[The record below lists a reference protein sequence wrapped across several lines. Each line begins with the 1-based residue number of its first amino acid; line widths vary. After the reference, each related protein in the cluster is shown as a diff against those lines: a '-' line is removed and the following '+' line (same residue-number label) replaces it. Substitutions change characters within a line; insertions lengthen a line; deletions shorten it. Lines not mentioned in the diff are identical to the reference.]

1 MSRKRD
7 EFIPLGD
14 VAETVELSGDRALA
28 SRAVAPRARRHFT
41 RLDQVAQLV
50 GVSEADPE
58 LGSIARLL
66 ALCSLPRTNP
76 GNRTQ
81 YVRRNGPYTLV
92 MSCASTVK
100 LPYGPL
106 PRLLLAWVTTEAVR
120 TQNPVLVL
128 EDSLSA
134 FMRKLGL
141 ESSGGAGRIRLRNQ
155 MDRLFNAAVSL
166 TYEDEHG
173 KRFMSSTIAE
183 GGEFWW
189 NFKRPEERSLWESKI
204 ELGAKFFEEVIRHP
218 VPLDM
223 NILREI
229 KRSSLGLDLYLWLTY
244 RTFTLKAPLR
254 LSWKALYRQFGVD
267 PSKASDRV
275 TVDNFRKDCLREL
288 VKIKSA
294 WPRMQ
299 YRTDLGVL
307 VLSPS
312 LPCIPRLVES

>member
-14 VAETVELSGDRALA
+14 VAEAVELSGDRALA

-58 LGSIARLL
+58 LGYIARLL

-189 NFKRPEERSLWESKI
+189 NFKRPEERSLWESK
-204 ELGAKFFEEVIRHP
+204 
-218 VPLDM
+218 
-223 NILREI
+223 
-229 KRSSLGLDLYLWLTY
+229 
-244 RTFTLKAPLR
+244 
-254 LSWKALYRQFGVD
+254 
-267 PSKASDRV
+267 
-275 TVDNFRKDCLREL
+275 
-288 VKIKSA
+288 
-294 WPRMQ
+294 
-299 YRTDLGVL
+299 TDLGVL

>member
-120 TQNPVLVL
+120 TQKW
-128 EDSLSA
+128 A
-134 FMRKLGL
+134 
-141 ESSGGAGRIRLRNQ
+141 
-155 MDRLFNAAVSL
+155 
-166 TYEDEHG
+166 
-173 KRFMSSTIAE
+173 
-183 GGEFWW
+183 
-189 NFKRPEERSLWESKI
+189 
-204 ELGAKFFEEVIRHP
+204 
-218 VPLDM
+218 
-223 NILREI
+223 
-229 KRSSLGLDLYLWLTY
+229 
-244 RTFTLKAPLR
+244 
-254 LSWKALYRQFGVD
+254 
-267 PSKASDRV
+267 
-275 TVDNFRKDCLREL
+275 
-288 VKIKSA
+288 
-294 WPRMQ
+294 
-299 YRTDLGVL
+299 
-307 VLSPS
+307 
-312 LPCIPRLVES
+312 